1 MSIEVRNVS
10 KNFNAF
16 KALDSINLD
25 DKQGDKTQIELS
37 NTRIEPPQLSD
48 EEQARFAGP

>member
-16 KALDSINLD
+16 KALNSINLD
-25 DKQGDKTQIELS
+25 RKS
-37 NTRIEPPQLSD
+37 VV
-48 EEQARFAGP
+48 